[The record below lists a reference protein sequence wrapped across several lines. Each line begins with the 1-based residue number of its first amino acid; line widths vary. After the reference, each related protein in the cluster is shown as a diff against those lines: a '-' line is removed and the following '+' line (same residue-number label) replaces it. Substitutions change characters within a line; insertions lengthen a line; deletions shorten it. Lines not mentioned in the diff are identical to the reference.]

1 MAALLNGKMA
11 EALHW
16 NAMVVILL
24 PFAAVFF
31 GLSYWRAL
39 QKEEFQW
46 PRVPDSAL
54 KLALVAMA
62 IFTVVRNLPA
72 R

>member
-1 MAALLNGKMA
+1 MAALLHGRLD
-11 EALHW
+11 EAVHW
-16 NAMVVILL
+16 NAMVVVLL

-39 QKEEFQW
+39 QKQEFHW
-46 PRVPDSAL
+46 PGVPDAAL
-54 KLALVAMA
+54 KLALVVAA
-62 IFTVVRNLPA
+62 VFTVVRNLPA